1 MYNGASLA
9 EGPSLDYMFEKSYI
23 LGVDPS
29 VITYLAEGLQ
39 FQILRGLLTSPRPR
53 HLRELAREY
62 GASPAGV
69 SDIISRLTKANVLV
83 EQRQGNR
90 RLFSLRIGED
100 ERMALSALFKLY
112 ELRRVRQRAD
122 RINRDSARMIAKL
135 SDMDEMYS
143 FYRKGKRR

>member
-1 MYNGASLA
+1 
-9 EGPSLDYMFEKSYI
+9 MFEKSYI
-23 LGVDPS
+23 KSMDSSL
-29 VITYLAEGLQ
+29 IAYLAEGLQ

-69 SDIISRLTKANVLV
+69 SDIISRLKKAKALV
-83 EQRQGNR
+83 EERQGNR
-90 RLFSLRIGED
+90 RLFSLRIAED
-100 ERMALSALFKLY
+100 ERACLSELFKLY

-122 RINRDSARMIAKL
+122 RMNRDSARLVAKL
-135 SDMDEMYS
+135 RDMDEMYS

>member
-1 MYNGASLA
+1 MAS
-9 EGPSLDYMFEKSYI
+9 SLI
-23 LGVDPS
+23 A
-29 VITYLAEGLQ
+29 YLAEGLQ

-69 SDIISRLTKANVLV
+69 SDIISRFKAAKVLI
-83 EQRQGNR
+83 EERRGNR
-90 RLFSLRIGED
+90 RLFSLRIAED
-100 ERMALSALFKLY
+100 ERACLSELFKLY
-112 ELRRVRQRAD
+112 ESRRVRQRAD